1 MDHPDVKSEPEAMF
15 SITKYNILKN
25 LGSSYTFSS
34 LDQEPYENIV
44 LITLCMNYENKAIE
58 MAQSK
63 AQFVQGDF
71 R

>member
-25 LGSSYTFSS
+25 LRSSYTFSS